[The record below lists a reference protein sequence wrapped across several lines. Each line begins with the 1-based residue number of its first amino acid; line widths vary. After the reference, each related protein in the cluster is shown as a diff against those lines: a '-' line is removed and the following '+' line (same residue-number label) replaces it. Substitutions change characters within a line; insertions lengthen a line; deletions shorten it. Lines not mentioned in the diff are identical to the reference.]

1 MPYLD
6 RAAWSSGSLRL
17 LSSYG
22 SRGGGGGG
30 CGGPR
35 ALTCSSLFDE
45 RPDPACEVD
54 AQADERDRKQ
64 AIQELEAALVDPELR
79 HRESGH
85 VPLKIVDPIIRA
97 AVDILQHR
105 RRVHRLPGPGPGPQ
119 DDHADDQ
126 QSHASADTQP
136 RAARYAMLRVERLP
150 GQEAGGDRRARDQYP
165 DPRPELVDGACLRGQ
180 LALRQLQTLPTRGSG
195 SSGAL

>member
-97 AVDILQHR
+97 ADDILQHR
-105 RRVHRLPGPGPGPQ
+105 RRVHRLPWPSYGATGCRRRRPAEPRLRQYP
-119 DDHADDQ
+119 ATRRPVL
-126 QSHASADTQP
+126 HASC
-136 RAARYAMLRVERLP
+136 RAPARP
-150 GQEAGGDRRARDQYP
+150 GN
-165 DPRPELVDGACLRGQ
+165 
-180 LALRQLQTLPTRGSG
+180 
-195 SSGAL
+195 